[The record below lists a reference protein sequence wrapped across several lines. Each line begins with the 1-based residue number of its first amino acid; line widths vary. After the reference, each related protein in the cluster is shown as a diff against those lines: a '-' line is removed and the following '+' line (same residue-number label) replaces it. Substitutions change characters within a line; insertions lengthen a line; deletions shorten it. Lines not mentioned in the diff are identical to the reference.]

1 MQGYFEL
8 KTYQRTEPVELEN
21 TRVWL
26 TNVFVGKYFNKFIR
40 NETEKDILK
49 RVIINGSAR
58 SSWLFKCFNKLQVN
72 VTDNSK
78 RRDIFSG

>member
-8 KTYQRTEPVELEN
+8 KTEPVELEN
-21 TRVWL
+21 TRFWL

-40 NETEKDILK
+40 NEMKKDILK

-78 RRDIFSG
+78 